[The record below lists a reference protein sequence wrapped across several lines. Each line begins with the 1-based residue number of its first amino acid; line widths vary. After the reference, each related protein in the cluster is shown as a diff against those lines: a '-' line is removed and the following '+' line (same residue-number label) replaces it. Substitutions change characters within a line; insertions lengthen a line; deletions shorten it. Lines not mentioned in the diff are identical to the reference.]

1 MDKNLFVLTEKDL
14 IKLSAMLLLAVIFF
28 GLTGLVMM
36 LTLQLL
42 TRQSYA
48 HESVDKH
55 GISQVSASRMGG
67 AAVAVM
73 TFGLLVMGVYS
84 GLIGAEIGPLGVDN
98 FVWLTVICCM
108 GLGLVE
114 DLKNDYL
121 APRVRLYA
129 EFAIFGVMVAVTPQF
144 IPLDL
149 GIWGLDAVMA
159 LPVIGFVLTVMFCV
173 GFINAVNMAD
183 GANGLM
189 PGILTISFSLFYAE
203 TGSLVHAA
211 LMTSCGLF
219 TIFNVISGRLFLGDT
234 GSYGLGAILVI
245 SGLYFYE
252 RGVFSASFLAVLL
265 AYPCIDF
272 LMTLARRSWQ
282 GRSIFLPDNDHL
294 HNRLYFQLHKRLGS
308 AMLANSLTG
317 GAVVASTSGVALMG
331 TLWNWLPVTSSQWAA
346 VFGAQCLAYG
356 LIFYLS
362 GLGRPVSQ
370 HVVNVDPI

>member
-1 MDKNLFVLTEKDL
+1 MDKNLFVLTGKDL
-14 IKLSAMLLLAVIFF
+14 LKLSAMMLLGTILF
-28 GLTGLVMM
+28 GLTGLVIMII
-36 LTLQLL
+36 LQWF

-48 HESVDKH
+48 QDSVDKH
-55 GISQVSASRMGG
+55 GISQIGASRLGG
-67 AAVAVM
+67 FAVM
-73 TFGLLVMGVYS
+73 LCAAGLLGAGTYT
-84 GLIGAEIGPLGVDN
+84 GLIDAELGPLGVDY
-98 FVWLTVICCM
+98 FVWITVSCCM

-121 APRVRLYA
+121 APRVRLYS

-144 IPLDL
+144 IPLTL

-183 GANGLM
+183 GANGLI

-203 TGSLVHAA
+203 TGSLVYAA

-234 GSYGLGAILVI
+234 GSYGLGAILVL

-294 HNRLYFQLHKRLGS
+294 HNRLYFHFQKRFRS
-308 AMLANSLTG
+308 VTLANSLTG
-317 GAVVASTSGVALMG
+317 GVIVASSAGVAMMG
-331 TLWNWLPVTSSQWAA
+331 SLLSWLPVTSELWALVFA
-346 VFGAQCLAYG
+346 VQCIAYLLA
-356 LIFYLS
+356 FYLA
-362 GLGRPVSQ
+362 GLGRPISQ
-370 HVVNVDPI
+370 HVVDV

>member
-1 MDKNLFVLTEKDL
+1 
-14 IKLSAMLLLAVIFF
+14 
-28 GLTGLVMM
+28 
-36 LTLQLL
+36 
-42 TRQSYA
+42 
-48 HESVDKH
+48 
-55 GISQVSASRMGG
+55 
-67 AAVAVM
+67 
-73 TFGLLVMGVYS
+73 
-84 GLIGAEIGPLGVDN
+84 
-98 FVWLTVICCM
+98 M

-121 APRVRLYA
+121 TPRVRLYA

-203 TGSLVHAA
+203 TGSLVHAS

-234 GSYGLGAILVI
+234 GSYGLGAILVL

-308 AMLANSLTG
+308 AMLANSFTG
-317 GAVVASTSGVALMG
+317 AAVVASSSGVALMG
-331 TLWNWLPVTSSQWAA
+331 TLCNWLPVTSSLWAL
-346 VFGAQCLAYG
+346 VFALQCAAYA
-356 LIFYLS
+356 LCFYLS
-362 GLGRPVSQ
+362 GLGRPISQ
-370 HVVNVDPI
+370 HVVDA